1 MKYSKLTTM
10 PISQWSVDD
19 RPRDK
24 MLSLGLSVLSNS
36 ELLSILISTGD
47 RDIVAL
53 EQAKAVLSLAA
64 NNLSELGKLSLNDL
78 QKAQGIG
85 LAKACLIAVAIELG
99 RRREI
104 ASPLE
109 RIVIKSSS
117 DLAQYL
123 KVMLKDYSCEV
134 FAVVFLNRANK
145 IKHFEIVSSGGISG
159 TVADPRIILKRAV
172 EQEASSLVLSHNHPS
187 GNLKPS
193 RADMLLTSKIKQA
206 ASYLDITVLDHII
219 VSDEGYY
226 SFADEGEL

>member
-1 MKYSKLTTM
+1 MKYSKLTIM

-36 ELLSILISTGD
+36 ELLSILINTGD
-47 RDIVAL
+47 RDITAL
-53 EQAKAVLSLAA
+53 EQAKAVLNLAG
-64 NNLSELGKLSLNDL
+64 NNLCELGKLSLNDL

-85 LAKACLIAVAIELG
+85 LAKACLISAAIELG

-104 ASPLE
+104 TSPLE

-117 DLAQYL
+117 DLAHYL
-123 KVMLKDYSCEV
+123 KVMLKDYICEV

-145 IKHFEIVSSGGISG
+145 VKHFEIVSSGGISG

-172 EQEASSLVLSHNHPS
+172 EQEASALVLSHNHPS

-206 ASYLDITVLDHII
+206 ASYLDIVVLDHII
-219 VSDEGYY
+219 VSEEGYY

>member
-1 MKYSKLTTM
+1 MKYSKLTIM

-24 MLSLGLSVLSNS
+24 MLSLGLSALSNS
-36 ELLSILISTGD
+36 ELLSILISTGQKDITALD
-47 RDIVAL
+47 R
-53 EQAKAVLSLAA
+53 AKSVLKLAG
-64 NNLSELGKLSLNDL
+64 NNLIELGKMSLNDL
-78 QKAQGIG
+78 QKTQGVS
-85 LAKACLIAVAIELG
+85 LTKASLIAVAIELG

-109 RIVIKSSS
+109 RVVIRSST

-123 KVMLKDYSCEV
+123 KAMLKDYSCEV
-134 FAVVFLNRANK
+134 FAVVYLNRGNK

>member
-1 MKYSKLTTM
+1 MKYSKLTIM
-10 PISQWSVDD
+10 PISQWSEDD

-36 ELLSILISTGD
+36 ELLSILINTGD
-47 RDIVAL
+47 RDITAL
-53 EQAKAVLSLAA
+53 EQAKAVLKLAG

-85 LAKACLIAVAIELG
+85 LAKASLIAVAIELG
-99 RRREI
+99 RRREL

-109 RIVIKSSS
+109 RTVIKSSS
-117 DLAQYL
+117 DLAHYL

-172 EQEASSLVLSHNHPS
+172 EQEASALVLSHNHPS

-206 ASYLDITVLDHII
+206 ASYLDIVVLDHII
-219 VSDEGYY
+219 VSEEGYY

>member
-1 MKYSKLTTM
+1 M

-36 ELLSILISTGD
+36 ELLSILISTGNKD
-47 RDIVAL
+47 TAAL
-53 EQAKAVLSLAA
+53 EQAKAVLKLAG
-64 NNLSELGKLSLNDL
+64 NNLSELGKLSVNDL

-85 LAKACLIAVAIELG
+85 LAKASLITVAIELG

-109 RIVIKSSS
+109 RISIRSSS

-134 FAVVFLNRANK
+134 FAVVYLNRANK
-145 IKHFEIVSSGGISG
+145 IKHFEIISSGGITG

-172 EQEASSLVLSHNHPS
+172 EQGVTSIVLSHNHPS
-187 GNLKPS
+187 GNLRPS
-193 RADMLLTSKIKQA
+193 RADMELTSKIKHA
-206 ASYLDITVLDHII
+206 ANYLDITVLDHII